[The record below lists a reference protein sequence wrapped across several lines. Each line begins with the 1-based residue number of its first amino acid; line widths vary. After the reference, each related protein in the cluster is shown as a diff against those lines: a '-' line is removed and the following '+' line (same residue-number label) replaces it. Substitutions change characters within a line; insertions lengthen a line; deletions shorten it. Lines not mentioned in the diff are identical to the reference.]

1 MMKTAGKITVGKV
14 LLTVRCQRADDLC
27 QDIAGRKILLT
38 VRWQNAEDI
47 WQDRRQCYY

>member
-1 MMKTAGKITVGKV
+1 MMNTSGKITVSKV
-14 LLTVRCQRADDLC
+14 LLTVPFQRADDLC

-38 VRWQNAEDI
+38 VRWQNADDI